1 MKNWIKCCDLQRC
14 SHLIIQP
21 EEQAQEALASL
32 KFGSNNNIAKLLEDQ
47 FELQLRPDKK
57 IFYFLS
63 DFWER
68 DNKAPSKRKFK
79 KLRSRG
85 QK

>member
-1 MKNWIKCCDLQRC
+1 MNKWIKCCDYQRC

-21 EEQAQEALASL
+21 GGEAEEALASL
-32 KFGSNNNIAKLLEDQ
+32 EFGCNENIAQMLIKQ
-47 FELQLRPDKK
+47 FELELWPDKK
-57 IFYFLS
+57 TFYFLS

-79 KLRSRG
+79 TLRSRG